1 MVIRAVAGVTANTV
15 IRLGSFTVT
24 RIRTRPSVRM
34 LSMTTT
40 RSNTIASVGAMIY
53 ESPDGGKTI
62 YARER
67 GSSDRVLIR
76 TDNAVEEMEQAKKL
90 RDKLLDI
97 AILSKTVP
105 ALKEQLDKLET
116 IYLLVKNENT

>member
-1 MVIRAVAGVTANTV
+1 M
-15 IRLGSFTVT
+15 
-24 RIRTRPSVRM
+24 PC
-34 LSMTTT
+34 MTTT
-40 RSNTIASVGAMIY
+40 RSNTIVKGATIY

-62 YARER
+62 YAREF

-76 TDNAVEEMEQAKKL
+76 SDGMLDEMEQAKKL

-97 AILSKTVP
+97 ALLSKTVP

-116 IYLLVKNENT
+116 IYLLVKNEND